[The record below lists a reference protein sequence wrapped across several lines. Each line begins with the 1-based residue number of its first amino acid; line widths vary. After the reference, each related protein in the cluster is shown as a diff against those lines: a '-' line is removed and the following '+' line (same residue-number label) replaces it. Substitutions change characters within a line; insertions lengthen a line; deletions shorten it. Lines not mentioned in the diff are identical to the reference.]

1 MASILA
7 VDDSEAIL
15 NLIKVVLESQG
26 HLVFLKK
33 NAHDALKFALIHT
46 VDLVITDLYMPG
58 MNGMDLVSNI
68 RLIDNYKNK
77 PILVMTIETSD
88 YKKEKAKMVGA
99 TGWVTKP
106 VDKARLLQAVR
117 KSVD

>member
-7 VDDSEAIL
+7 VDDSEAIR
-15 NLIKVVLESQG
+15 NLIKVVLEDEG
-26 HLVFLKK
+26 HTVFLKD
-33 NAHDALKFALIHT
+33 NGHDALEFALTHT

-68 RLIDNYKNK
+68 RLIDHYKNK
-77 PILVMTIETSD
+77 PILVMTIETAD

-99 TGWVTKP
+99 TGWITKP

-117 KSVD
+117 RSVS